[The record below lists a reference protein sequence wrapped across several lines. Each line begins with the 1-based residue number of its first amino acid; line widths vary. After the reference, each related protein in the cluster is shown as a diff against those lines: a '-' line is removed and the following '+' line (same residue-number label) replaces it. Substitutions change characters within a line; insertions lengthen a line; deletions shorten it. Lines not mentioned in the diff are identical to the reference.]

1 MITRGKQCLYTGVV
15 GLVMTAMFLAL
26 SMRSGSNVPVPETY
40 SNADSTS
47 SVALPAT
54 QRAEID
60 LPSHPSP
67 AKPVAN
73 PKTKQ
78 SIQPV
83 RVINEK
89 PAVEASK
96 YPEWWLRAWPRSAVA
111 SLLDVFVGDQPLFP
125 PCQDGNQG
133 QKGYTFVE
141 PRNYLARSKSPCWYE
156 DPKGGKGL
164 RCAPYFYL
172 AGVAKGGTT
181 DLYRRIRLHPDVMF
195 GTEKE
200 YHWWDRDR
208 YGSSSKDLG
217 FGTVNLQGG
226 MSLRDYLSR
235 ITGRDIR
242 EVAAE
247 LRDGGSSVKVFS
259 DGSPSYLWDSFYWV
273 ALDGNQGCMEPRVI
287 TGHHIRHFYPAAK
300 IILTFRHPTPRLY
313 SRFLSRIPRTPEF
326 RKATSLDF
334 HKFVVN
340 GVRMYREC
348 FEKWSIRHC
357 TYNHTLY
364 QDAKVRLVEGMY
376 PVFMA
381 DWLRIWPKEQM
392 LILRYE
398 DYSQNM
404 ESVLRRVFDFLD
416 LAPLNRTQWG
426 VVLAQEKYNIGE
438 MYEKVGKMLPETK
451 LILDQFYQPFIY
463 QFAEI
468 MNDSRFLWAD
478 TSH

>member
-1 MITRGKQCLYTGVV
+1 
-15 GLVMTAMFLAL
+15 
-26 SMRSGSNVPVPETY
+26 
-40 SNADSTS
+40 
-47 SVALPAT
+47 
-54 QRAEID
+54 
-60 LPSHPSP
+60 
-67 AKPVAN
+67 
-73 PKTKQ
+73 
-78 SIQPV
+78 
-83 RVINEK
+83 
-89 PAVEASK
+89 
-96 YPEWWLRAWPRSAVA
+96 
-111 SLLDVFVGDQPLFP
+111 
-125 PCQDGNQG
+125 
-133 QKGYTFVE
+133 
-141 PRNYLARSKSPCWYE
+141 
-156 DPKGGKGL
+156 
-164 RCAPYFYL
+164 
-172 AGVAKGGTT
+172 
-181 DLYRRIRLHPDVMF
+181 MF

-217 FGTVNLQGG
+217 SGIVNLQG
-226 MSLRDYLSR
+226 
-235 ITGRDIR
+235 
-242 EVAAE
+242 
-247 LRDGGSSVKVFS
+247 

-392 LILRYE
+392 LILRLCVN
-398 DYSQNM
+398 QTKGNT
-404 ESVLRRVFDFLD
+404 
-416 LAPLNRTQWG
+416 APLNRTQWD
-426 VVLAQEKYNIGE
+426 VVLAQEKYNTGE

-468 MNDSRFLWAD
+468 MNDSRQW
-478 TSH
+478 TSW